1 MKLLICCLLPLM
13 LLAESREACTR
24 MVEEFASVEAAYD
37 AVVQSGV
44 AAPASEAAIR
54 RFKKEGAHIYEVCKD
69 KMSTTAWYM
78 LGKKVRSEKVKSGT
92 FHLESPEEL
101 RRYAITH
108 PPVRT
113 VVHCGSVRQGIH
125 LRGK

>member
-1 MKLLICCLLPLM
+1 
-13 LLAESREACTR
+13 
-24 MVEEFASVEAAYD
+24 MVEEFSSVEAAYD

-54 RFKKEGAHIYEVCKD
+54 RFRKEGGHIYEVCKD
-69 KMSTTAWYM
+69 KMPTTAWYM
-78 LGKKVRSEKVKSGT
+78 LGKKVRSDKVNIAM
-92 FHLESPEEL
+92 FHLESPEEI
-101 RRYAITH
+101 RRYAIAH

-125 LRGK
+125 LRGR